1 MLKKHVDSLK
11 TAYGL
16 TDEVG
21 TPLQG
26 EAATAAWE
34 GTGGHFS
41 KLARNGNLIVR
52 GIRNPILRAA
62 IRTRLGRA
70 GTMIPEMAAP
80 IIMTV
85 AVALDLKQVV
95 TSDVPLQTALEKASA
110 WQSAF
115 AGAELLGAFGE
126 GIGGPPGAIVG
137 AIAGS
142 VIGYVFGEEV
152 IRHAVPIRSMAEER
166 AQLEE
171 YMDAHGIPK
180 ASEAEYGPMAW
191 IIDEVRVVAEY
202 KRALGSSAPDDD
214 VNQ

>member
-1 MLKKHVDSLK
+1 
-11 TAYGL
+11 
-16 TDEVG
+16 
-21 TPLQG
+21 
-26 EAATAAWE
+26 
-34 GTGGHFS
+34 
-41 KLARNGNLIVR
+41 
-52 GIRNPILRAA
+52 
-62 IRTRLGRA
+62 
-70 GTMIPEMAAP
+70 MIPEMAAP

-214 VNQ
+214 VHCHSRSRPVFWARPFA